1 MVEWEVWLIVAATL
15 AIAEIATT
23 GFFVLW
29 FAAGAAVA
37 AAAAALGVGIVGQ
50 LLVFLAVSGFL
61 VVFTRPLVHR
71 LVEKRR
77 PAFRTN
83 VDALVGKVGTVV
95 RKVDP
100 LDVSG
105 QVKVQGEVWTAV
117 TRGGPIPRG
126 AMVVVERV
134 DGVKLHVRPVEDRPE
149 TARSEAGRI

>member
-1 MVEWEVWLIVAATL
+1 MVEWQIWLIVAAAL

-29 FAAGAAVA
+29 FAVGAVVA

-50 LLVFLAVSGFL
+50 LLVFLAVSGVL

-149 TARSEAGRI
+149 AARPEAS